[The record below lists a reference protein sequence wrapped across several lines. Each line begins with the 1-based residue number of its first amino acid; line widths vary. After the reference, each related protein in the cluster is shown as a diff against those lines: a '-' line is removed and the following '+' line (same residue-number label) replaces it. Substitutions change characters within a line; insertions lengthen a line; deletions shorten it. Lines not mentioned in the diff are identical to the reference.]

1 MKKIIVFG
9 ALLALL
15 ASCSSNDFDIDSSS
29 NNELVVKAGIQGMAD
44 SKSVK
49 AGTVFDD
56 QDSIAVFISLLRDDD
71 PVYRQWPTYYKFDK
85 SKNYWNY
92 TSGGAK
98 SSTKIYLLAE
108 AHKLCAFYPAPR
120 LDTQTGKYNSE
131 FVNATQGE
139 LSNFSDGLSSIEAN
153 INYVHIHH
161 SAISNKFDGSDQN
174 DYMMGAPKKVSGA
187 DVLIS
192 ASDNANVANV
202 EFTHLLTKVSFIIN
216 KAQDYVKP
224 GLVTKVTLSDSKSP
238 FYSLGDDISSPTAI
252 GKSVV
257 RLESETYL
265 LNSSEILNKH
275 PESVVGFIY
284 TTGTNANMYS
294 SPSSKTPIVT
304 GLIVPRE
311 AVINEDGSVTVTLV
325 VDGRTYVAE
334 IPYNT
339 NSATG
344 FKGNFVPGKNYRFN
358 LTLNPDALQFESITM
373 TDWQDVVVSTPI
385 DMN

>member
-15 ASCSSNDFDIDSSS
+15 ASCSSNDSDISSLY
-29 NNELVVKAGIQGMAD
+29 NNELVVKAGIQGMSD

-49 AGTVFDD
+49 IGTAFDD

-71 PVYRQWPTYYKFDK
+71 PVYRHWPTYYKYDK
-85 SKNYWNY
+85 SANHWNY
-92 TSGGAK
+92 TSGGAN
-98 SSTKIYLLAE
+98 SSAKIYLLAE
-108 AHKLCAFYPAPR
+108 AHKLYAFYPAPR
-120 LDTQTGKYNSE
+120 LDIQSGKYNSE
-131 FVNATQGE
+131 FVNAAQNE
-139 LSNFSDGLSSIEAN
+139 LLNFSEGLSSSMAN
-153 INYVHIHH
+153 VNYVHIHH
-161 SAISNKFDGSDQN
+161 SAMSNKFDGSDQN
-174 DYMMGAPKKVSGA
+174 DYMMGAPKKVNGA

-192 ASDNANVANV
+192 ASDNANVADV
-202 EFTHLLTKVSFIIN
+202 EFTHILTKVSFVIN
-216 KAQDYVKP
+216 KAQDYIKP

-238 FYSLGDDISSPTAI
+238 FYSLGDEISSPAAI

-257 RLESETYL
+257 RLGSETYL

-284 TTGTNANMYS
+284 TTGTNANTYS
-294 SPSSKTPIVT
+294 SPSSKTPTVT

-311 AVINEDGSVTVTLV
+311 ALINEDGSVTVTLI
-325 VDGRTYVAE
+325 VDGRTYVAK

-339 NSATG
+339 SSATG

-373 TDWQDVVVSTPI
+373 TDWQDVVISTPI